1 MATDGAD
8 DGVGVQESPG
18 RLPDVAPADFARLD
32 LRVGRIVEVRDFP
45 TARRPAWRLTIDFGP
60 TIGALTTSAQVTN
73 YPRAEL
79 LGRLAIAAINLG
91 VRQIGPVRSECLVLG
106 AVDPDGVVTLLEVPE
121 GTAIG
126 LRIA

>member
-1 MATDGAD
+1 M
-8 DGVGVQESPG
+8 
-18 RLPDVAPADFARLD
+18 APADFARLD

>member
-1 MATDGAD
+1 
-8 DGVGVQESPG
+8 
-18 RLPDVAPADFARLD
+18 VAPADFARID

-73 YPRAEL
+73 YPPADL
-79 LGRLAIAAINLG
+79 LGRLVVAAVNLG
-91 VRQIGPVRSECLVLG
+91 VKQIGPVRSECLVLG
-106 AVDPDGVVTLLEVPE
+106 AVDPNGVVTLLEAPE